1 MEIAALGLRVD
12 GVDNIGKA
20 SQNLDDLKKS
30 AHGAEGSLDSLSGDA
45 TKATKSIKEVGD
57 QSDRSSSKI
66 SALGGVAKAAGGVI
80 VAAFSVAK
88 VAQYAD
94 AWSDMQS
101 RVGAAT
107 GSMDTAGESM
117 KRLLQIANASYSPLS
132 QTSEIYSRNVSTFRD
147 LGRSASDAADFTE
160 SLNNMLVLTATRG
173 ERAASVQNALSKAM
187 AVGKL
192 QADGLETVLAN
203 GGEVA
208 QALATKLGTT

>member
-1 MEIAALGLRVD
+1 MTQP
-12 GVDNIGKA
+12 KP
-20 SQNLDDLKKS
+20 
-30 AHGAEGSLDSLSGDA
+30 
-45 TKATKSIKEVGD
+45 TKSIKEVGD

-80 VAAFSVAK
+80 VAAFSVAKK

-117 KRLLQIANASYSPLS
+117 KRLLQIANASYSPLA

-147 LGRSASDAADFTE
+147 WSQRIGR
-160 SLNNMLVLTATRG
+160 G
-173 ERAASVQNALSKAM
+173 
-187 AVGKL
+187 
-192 QADGLETVLAN
+192 
-203 GGEVA
+203 
-208 QALATKLGTT
+208 